1 MARIQSVID
10 TVSRE
15 FVHSSADCVTSR
27 HGTNYCCW
35 NYACRPCILCTV
47 TGIWQERTLWLR
59 QSLNMYSRPI
69 YTAALCWISSI
80 STEVVEQLEYTDWRV
95 YLREMQIQELHEAR
109 CVWRWFN
116 AAVIG
121 RVYNLQLPA
130 RVCYSQADKQKK
142 TRTWRGSESR
152 GRVTW
157 QRCCFADLSTGDL
170 SPATN
175 QSPAVQGWR
184 CPSVA
189 DWLSYISK

>member
-142 TRTWRGSESR
+142 HVRGEGLSHVVGSR
-152 GRVTW
+152 GNAVVLPTFQPVTSVQRRTSHRPCRADVVRQW
-157 QRCCFADLSTGDL
+157 QT
-170 SPATN
+170 
-175 QSPAVQGWR
+175 
-184 CPSVA
+184 
-189 DWLSYISK
+189 DWVT